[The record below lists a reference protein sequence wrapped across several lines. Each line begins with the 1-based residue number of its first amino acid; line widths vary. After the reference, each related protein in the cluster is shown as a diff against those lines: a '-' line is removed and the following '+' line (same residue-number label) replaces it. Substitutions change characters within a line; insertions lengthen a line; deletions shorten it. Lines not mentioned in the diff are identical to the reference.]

1 MMHKEM
7 TDDERVLMIEAMIER
22 GEVYHGYKNEI
33 RVACA
38 KQHKKRTSCTK
49 EKFMSA
55 YSPELP
61 WRVIAEKL
69 KISESFCL
77 KLSHEYLDYRRPSV
91 WIKVTD
97 EQIIQ
102 AFKDHAGDKL
112 ITIAKKLNIHSSSL
126 LARAR
131 KLKIRP

>member
-1 MMHKEM
+1 
-7 TDDERVLMIEAMIER
+7 
-22 GEVYHGYKNEI
+22 
-33 RVACA
+33 
-38 KQHKKRTSCTK
+38 
-49 EKFMSA
+49 
-55 YSPELP
+55 
-61 WRVIAEKL
+61 VIAERL
-69 KISESFCL
+69 GLSESFCL

-102 AFKDHAGDKL
+102 AFKDHPGDKL

>member
-1 MMHKEM
+1 MHKEM
-7 TDDERVLMIEAMIER
+7 TDDERILMIEEMIER
-22 GEVYHGYKNEI
+22 GEVYHGYKNDI
-33 RVACA
+33 RVSCG
-38 KQHKKRTSCTK
+38 KQNKRRTTCTK
-49 EKFMSA
+49 EKFMSV
-55 YSPELP
+55 YSAELP